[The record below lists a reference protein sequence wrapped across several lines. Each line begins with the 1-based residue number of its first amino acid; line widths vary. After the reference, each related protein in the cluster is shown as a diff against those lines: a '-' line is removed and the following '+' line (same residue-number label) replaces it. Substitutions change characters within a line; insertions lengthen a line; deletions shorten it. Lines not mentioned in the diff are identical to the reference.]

1 MTHRL
6 ESPRSEGATGSF
18 LDLVID
24 LDSIYNT
31 YASQPNNDS
40 VETLDSDKNQAP
52 IEPKSIRRY
61 LEHHPSSPPS
71 ITGSNQQYHQQ
82 FLGSDLED
90 NSLSNNNS
98 TSNLSSGSFDFNSS
112 QLRPQVVTN
121 SSLNV
126 LINPVEEDRGA
137 LAVSLEEDDSQL
149 AAIEEPSPSS
159 PSTLPP
165 PVPRIAVSTTTPTNH
180 TAVSTTTPTNYIA
193 KSTPTGANPIDK
205 LKNIEADK
213 SLSQLLVKLLDE
225 WAAVK
230 HVPDPED
237 SNNYKVIRRTV
248 SDFKFG
254 KNLGEGS
261 YSTVVLATD
270 KHTSRKYA
278 VKILD
283 KRHIIKEKKVKY
295 VNIEKHALNRLID
308 RTGII
313 SLYFTFQDKH
323 SLYFVLEY
331 APNGELLSL
340 IKKYGTL
347 NEDCTR
353 YYGAQLLDAIKY
365 MHDNGV
371 IHRDIKPENILLD
384 DRLRLQVTDFG
395 TARLLEKKSKPGVNA
410 DGNEENDLEDYPVD
424 VRAKSFVGTAE
435 YVSPELLE
443 SKYCGK
449 PGDIWAFACIIYQM
463 IAGKPPF
470 KGLNEYQTFQKI
482 TKLQYAFSAGFPVV
496 IRDLLKQIFVLQPS
510 KRANIP
516 MIQLH
521 YFFQSVNWEDFD
533 LIWEESHPELGP
545 YKMNAKSMMKVP
557 ELSKNLSQ
565 QTIPQVAS
573 LRKINSK
580 NGDASKREKS
590 SKVNAASVAAYVLNK
605 NDDHDEKDVIDD
617 EDTQRSSTASSGGGK
632 GTSGSSNRPNAS
644 KKTTA
649 TKSRPAADYIPGT
662 NILRPTVNSQAIRTL
677 TSSSRKALTHSSSS
691 SSSAGKPKSKVIE
704 VGPITPLE
712 VAWGSYLKHSDERIL
727 KIGPVICHKQ
737 ATDVFEKKHKGLLHD
752 SPLGWYGSK
761 QMATRQ
767 SSSLLTQVV
776 NGSNF
781 GLRGGQQATS
791 SPAPLPSGEYLEEDE
806 AIIDHYAM
814 TNAPKR
820 SLSTAST
827 SSSSTKDKSKSSF
840 ILKKLLKSH
849 HNSSN
854 EESGDDDHATLHPL
868 LKPKTCTLLITT
880 HGRVLIFL
888 RDDNET
894 NYKLVTEVKLPFPYI
909 QFKEVISAA
918 SSLKFGQKLL
928 PTMGTFAIESC
939 ITTFIFEVE
948 KFDVN
953 GYTEAL
959 AKSKLNQIEREIE
972 ASQPLSLSG
981 SGSSNGKSKLQDSPV
996 ILAKAST
1003 PVTPVVAPASP
1014 NLQSSPYNRGAGQSP
1029 RIKSPELQQSKDKQ
1043 LQQLVGTGNGGLL
1056 ASRMSKSIKR
1066 KPPPSVYPSGHSMVD
1081 MSTGLGSISNSAADN
1096 GTLHAAQLAVANNE
1110 RNRPQSDYQ
1119 QRTSFTKDEGGYF
1132 GSRNT
1137 TSSQPT
1143 NGNKPAGAIT
1153 SLNSKFLSRSQR
1165 KK

>member
-18 LDLVID
+18 SDLAID

-61 LEHHPSSPPS
+61 LEHHPSSPPT
-71 ITGSNQQYHQQ
+71 IPGPHHQYHQQ
-82 FLGSDLED
+82 FLGSDFED

-126 LINPVEEDRGA
+126 LINPVEEDRGIS
-137 LAVSLEEDDSQL
+137 AVTSEEDDSQI
-149 AAIEEPSPSS
+149 AEIEEAPPSS

-165 PVPRIAVSTTTPTNH
+165 PVPRIAVPTTTPTN
-180 TAVSTTTPTNYIA
+180 NIA
-193 KSTPTGANPIDK
+193 KSTPKGVNPVDK

-213 SLSQLLVKLLDE
+213 SLSQLSVKSSDE

-395 TARLLEKKSKPGVNA
+395 TARLLEKKSKPGANA
-410 DGNEENDLEDYPVD
+410 EGNEENDSEDYPVD

-470 KGLNEYQTFQKI
+470 KGSNEYQTFQKI

-516 MIQLH
+516 MIQSH
-521 YFFQSVNWEDFD
+521 YFFQSVNWDDFD
-533 LIWEESHPELGP
+533 SIWEERHPELGP

-557 ELSKNLSQ
+557 ELNKNLSQ
-565 QTIPQVAS
+565 QTIPQVS
-573 LRKINSK
+573 SSRKISSK
-580 NGDASKREKS
+580 NGDASKREKNN
-590 SKVNAASVAAYVLNK
+590 KVNAASVAAYVLNK
-605 NDDHDEKDVIDD
+605 NDEHDEKDVTDD
-617 EDTQRSSTASSGGGK
+617 EDNQRTSTGSSGGGK
-632 GTSGSSNRPNAS
+632 GGSASSSRPSTSR
-644 KKTTA
+644 KTTA
-649 TKSRPAADYIPGT
+649 AKPRPTADYIPGT

-677 TSSSRKALTHSSSS
+677 TSSSRKASTNSSSS
-691 SSSAGKPKSKVIE
+691 SSSAGKPKSKVME

-781 GLRGGQQATS
+781 GLRAGQQATS
-791 SPAPLPSGEYLEEDE
+791 SPAPSSSGEYLEEDE
-806 AIIDHYAM
+806 AIVDHYAM
-814 TNAPKR
+814 TSAPKR
-820 SLSTAST
+820 SSSTAST

-854 EESGDDDHATLHPL
+854 EESGDDDHATSHPL

-894 NYKLVTEVKLPFPYI
+894 NYKLVTEIKIPFPYI

-918 SSLKFGQKLL
+918 SSSKFGQKLL

-953 GYTEAL
+953 SYTEAL
-959 AKSKLNQIEREIE
+959 AKSKLNQLEREIE
-972 ASQPLSLSG
+972 ASQPLGSSG

-996 ILAKAST
+996 IQARAST
-1003 PVTPVVAPASP
+1003 PVAPVVAPASP
-1014 NLQSSPYNRGAGQSP
+1014 NLQSSPYNRGTGQSP
-1029 RIKSPELQQSKDKQ
+1029 RIKSPEVSQSKDKQ
-1043 LQQLVGTGNGGLL
+1043 SQQSGNGGLL

-1066 KPPPSVYPSGHSMVD
+1066 KPPPSVYPSGNSLLD
-1081 MSTGLGSISNSAADN
+1081 MSTGLGSNTNSAADN

-1110 RNRPQSDYQ
+1110 RNRPHSDYQ
-1119 QRTSFTKDEGGYF
+1119 QRTSFTKDDAGYF

-1137 TSSQPT
+1137 TGAQPT
-1143 NGNKPAGAIT
+1143 NGNKPVGAIT